1 MTLSLAATDPY
12 DAYIRIHDAV
22 LAYPMG
28 PYVKRSL
35 KTQIFTMFGEKAQN
49 AARNSYVALNGLN
62 LSIKAGER
70 VGVIGRNGAGK
81 STLLRAIADIYPLQS
96 GKIEVKGRIQSL
108 FDFAVGFEGDSTGR
122 ENITYRGLAMGF
134 NPKDIAKRA
143 EEIIAFADIGDFID
157 MPMRTYSAGMFV
169 RLAFAI
175 STYLEGDILL
185 IDEIFGA
192 GDATFRAKAIKRMES
207 IVERAKIVMF
217 VGHEME
223 TMQRICNRVIWI
235 DGGVAR
241 EDGPAE
247 KVIETYLQH
256 VKEQAAKAAAAA

>member
-1 MTLSLAATDPY
+1 MNLPANPASSM
-12 DAYIRIHDAV
+12 DAYIDIQNAV
-22 LAYPMG
+22 LSYPMG

-35 KTQIFTMFGEKAQN
+35 KSQILSPFTKEKHAGV
-49 AARNSYVALNGLN
+49 RKSYVALNGLN

-81 STLLRAIADIYPLQS
+81 STLLRAIADIYPLES
-96 GKIEVKGRIQSL
+96 GRIEVKGRIQSL
-108 FDFAVGFEGDSTGR
+108 FDFALGFEGDSTGR

-134 NPKDIAKRA
+134 DPKDIAGRVD
-143 EEIIAFADIGDFID
+143 EIIAFADIGEFID
-157 MPMRTYSAGMFV
+157 IPMRTYSAGMFV

-192 GDATFRAKAIKRMES
+192 GDATFRAKALKRMES
-207 IVERAKIVMF
+207 IVERAKIVVF
-217 VGHEME
+217 VSHELE
-223 TMQRICNRVIWI
+223 TIKRLCSRVVWI

-241 EDGPAE
+241 EDGPSE
-247 KVIETYLQH
+247 KVIATYLEH
-256 VKEQAAKAAAAA
+256 VKAKAAAAA